1 MKIATIFLLSFVF
14 AIFGLNTI
22 YAQLSKVDTS
32 DFYALEFDGINDYVI
47 LTDFSVPD
55 SFTIEMWIAPYS
67 TVNNQLFIGKHT
79 NSGGNLFVFGY
90 YEDDGY
96 AVVIRN
102 ERHVGGSRLA
112 GYHHLAVVIQKESSS
127 SSKVTVYRNGD
138 ILWIAFIQSVLGNTN
153 GLPWVIGQDWDSG
166 PTTSDYFYGQFDE
179 VRVWNY
185 ARGQL
190 EIQAT
195 MNQKLTG
202 NETGL
207 IAYWPFDEGQGQLVL
222 DHSNNGNDGLL
233 GSSAGVDP
241 NDPAWYETEWP
252 HVDPIPAVSSEFEI
266 NAEDWSLDGDGEG
279 PFHNATGGNPGGY
292 IFGID
297 QGQSVSWYFLAPNK
311 FLGNISD
318 AYGQSLIFDLRQS
331 SLDNQ
336 NNNSD
341 DISLTNDTLTLH
353 FNLVHNPQTFW
364 TRYSIPLKEGR
375 LWINASTG
383 NPATQSE
390 MQMVLSNLTELR
402 IRGEYRTG
410 PDTGDLDNVMLHG
423 VTTSIDE
430 QSNSIPEKFQLF
442 QNYPNP
448 FNPTT
453 KIFYSLSKSGNI
465 TLKVYDMLGREVQ
478 TLVKEFKSS
487 GSYAID
493 FNAGKLSSGIYFY
506 RLQSDNF
513 MATKK
518 MLLLR

>member
-1 MKIATIFLLSFVF
+1 MKNFFRLFVF
-14 AIFGLNTI
+14 AIFGLNAI

-47 LTDFSVPD
+47 LSDFSVPD

-67 TVNNQLFIGKHT
+67 TSTVDNQLFIGKHT
-79 NSGGNLFVFGY
+79 NSGDNLFLFGY
-90 YEDDGY
+90 YVDDGY
-96 AVVIRN
+96 SVNIRG
-102 ERHVGGSRLA
+102 EWHSGGSSLA
-112 GYHHLAVVIQKESSS
+112 GYHHLAVVLQKESSS
-127 SSKVTVYRNGD
+127 STMVTVYRNGD
-138 ILWIAFIQSVLGNTN
+138 TLWAASIPSVLGNTN

-166 PTTSDYFYGQFDE
+166 PTPRDYFFGQFDE

-207 IAYWPFDEGQGQLVL
+207 IAYWPIDEGQGQLVF

-252 HVDPIPAVSSEFEI
+252 HVDPIPVVSSDFEI

-292 IFGID
+292 IFCID
-297 QGQSVSWYFLAPNK
+297 QVQSASWYFLAPNK

-331 SLDNQ
+331 FLDNQ
-336 NNNSD
+336 INSSD
-341 DISLTNDTLTLH
+341 DISLTSDTLTLH
-353 FNLVHNPQTFW
+353 FNLVHNPQTVW

-375 LWINASTG
+375 LWINANTG
-383 NPATQSE
+383 NPATQTE

-448 FNPTT
+448 FNPSTT
-453 KIFYSLSKSGNI
+453 IRYAVSDRQFVTLKIYDVLGNEIVVLVNEEKPSGN
-465 TLKVYDMLGREVQ
+465 YEV
-478 TLVKEFKSS
+478 E
-487 GSYAID
+487 
-493 FNAGKLSSGIYFY
+493 FNADEITSGIYFY
-506 RLQSDNF
+506 RLQAGDF
-513 MATKK
+513 IETKK
-518 MLLLR
+518 MILIK